1 MKELWLSKQSVL
13 TEREAAGA
21 VDSGASPSYSRD
33 DSNAEKEVKREDSDD
48 TRLARNVP
56 DTSGKDTGKGEPHKS
71 FQYGKLY
78 LLPQR
83 HHI

>member
-1 MKELWLSKQSVL
+1 
-13 TEREAAGA
+13 

-56 DTSGKDTGKGEPHKS
+56 DTSGKDTGKVISIWEIVSFATKTPH
-71 FQYGKLY
+71 LN
-78 LLPQR
+78 
-83 HHI
+83 